1 MKENVYTNM
10 EVQQI
15 SRRVSNNRP
24 VCIQRWKHGVPYVA
38 DFRAAAQKV
47 IRVFNYLA
55 DNDDDDSTLML
66 SNVYLVRMCTVF
78 AKPAAAAVV
87 TDSKSGGSCC
97 CCCFCSVGSLE

>member
-1 MKENVYTNM
+1 MKENVYTTM
-10 EVQQI
+10 KVQQI

-66 SNVYLVRMCTVF
+66 SNVYLVRMCVQCLPNQLLLLLLPI
-78 AKPAAAAVV
+78 AKAAAAAAVV
-87 TDSKSGGSCC
+87 A
-97 CCCFCSVGSLE
+97 SVPWAR